1 MDTLTLLQHYW
12 WLIISLLG
20 ALLVFLLFVQG
31 GQGLLYDIGKTEE
44 ERNMLVNSL
53 GRKWEFTFTTL
64 VTFGGAFF
72 ASFPL
77 FYSTS
82 FGGAFYVWMA
92 ILLVFVIQAV
102 AYEYRRKPGN
112 VFGEKTFNVF
122 LMINGIAGPLLLG
135 TAVGTLFTGANF
147 TVDRLNLANQGGAAV
162 ISQWATPWHG
172 LEAVAEWRNV
182 LLGLSVTL
190 LAMTLACQYFM
201 NNIDDEAIFRRA
213 ARRMRTF
220 AVLFVACFVAWLLAL
235 VLADGWAVDAAGTV
249 FIEPYKY
256 LHNLVEMPYVAAAL
270 LIGVLRKV
278 FIMYG
283 LSMTSPID
291 GSIIDTI
298 VPLLVLLLSVLLG
311 MDRFTELKVAGL
323 LLGMAGAVAVVL
335 TGASSSHQHS
345 HVWGNVMIMLCACA
359 TALYM
364 VWFKALVARY
374 RITTVLRWVYCVA
387 AVVALPFGLKEIIH
401 TDYAAI
407 AGHALF
413 PTLFVLTVPTYL
425 PNLMLNYALKS
436 VPATVSSIY
445 TYLQPVLAIAISVG
459 MGLDKLHADTV
470 VFALVIF
477 VGVGL
482 VLRSYSVPPRHPD
495 PPAAPP
501 H

>member
-1 MDTLTLLQHYW
+1 MSRFKPH
-12 WLIISLLG
+12 I
-20 ALLVFLLFVQG
+20 ALLICNIVWAMDYPFYNIVLPHYVHPMAMVAGSLVVTALFS
-31 GQGLLYDIGKTEE
+31 
-44 ERNMLVNSL
+44 LV
-53 GRKWEFTFTTL
+53 
-64 VTFGGAFF
+64 
-72 ASFPL
+72 
-77 FYSTS
+77 
-82 FGGAFYVWMA
+82 
-92 ILLVFVIQAV
+92 
-102 AYEYRRKPGN
+102 
-112 VFGEKTFNVF
+112 
-122 LMINGIAGPLLLG
+122 PLLWQK
-135 TAVGTLFTGANF
+135 AE
-147 TVDRLNLANQGGAAV
+147 R
-162 ISQWATPWHG
+162 
-172 LEAVAEWRNV
+172 VA
-182 LLGLSVTL
+182 
-190 LAMTLACQYFM
+190 
-201 NNIDDEAIFRRA
+201 RA
-213 ARRMRTF
+213 DIRK
-220 AVLFVACFVAWLLAL
+220 LI
-235 VLADGWAVDAAGTV
+235 G
-249 FIEPYKY
+249 
-256 LHNLVEMPYVAAAL
+256 AAL

-291 GSIIDTI
+291 G
-298 VPLLVLLLSVLLG
+298 
-311 MDRFTELKVAGL
+311 
-323 LLGMAGAVAVVL
+323 
-335 TGASSSHQHS
+335 S

-387 AVVALPFGLKEIIH
+387 AVIALPFGLKEIVH

-407 AGHALF
+407 AVHALF

-477 VGVGL
+477 VGVAL